1 MNTVDILIYSGLVL
15 AVLFAVWYGLP
26 YLIIAMAI
34 LGAIHSYPQCT
45 EWFCGP
51 VWTSPVPPTL

>member
-1 MNTVDILIYSGLVL
+1 MYTIDILVYSGLVL

-26 YLIIAMAI
+26 YLIIALAI
-34 LGAIHSYPQCT
+34 LGAIHSYPQFK

-51 VWTSPVPPTL
+51 FRTNPVPPSV

>member
-34 LGAIHSYPQCT
+34 LGAIHSYPQFK

-51 VWTSPVPPTL
+51 VWTSPVPPTA

>member
-1 MNTVDILIYSGLVL
+1 MNTVDILIYSGLGL

-26 YLIIAMAI
+26 YLILALAI
-34 LGAIHSYPQCT
+34 LGAIHSYPQFK

-51 VWTSPVPPTL
+51 VRTNDVPPTA